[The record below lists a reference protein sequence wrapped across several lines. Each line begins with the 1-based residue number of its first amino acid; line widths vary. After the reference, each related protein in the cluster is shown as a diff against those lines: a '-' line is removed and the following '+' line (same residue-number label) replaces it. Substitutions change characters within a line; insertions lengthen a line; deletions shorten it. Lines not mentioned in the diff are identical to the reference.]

1 MMNMMDRRHDAR
13 ERILAL
19 ERIRVVETELIEL
32 SLPLLQRL
40 QKDLSCHLGKEL
52 PTPLIQ
58 KLNQGEKWWQP
69 ELTGY
74 SPGDPRIFPVVLDV
88 IEQVEKESQNRWQP
102 DPAPVEGVCYQQ
114 LVAALREVLDR
125 RTELARIAGVI

>member
-1 MMNMMDRRHDAR
+1 MFAGCLGDVFGEVLLIA
-13 ERILAL
+13 
-19 ERIRVVETELIEL
+19 VVLVGAAGF
-32 SLPLLQRL
+32 Q
-40 QKDLSCHLGKEL
+40 
-52 PTPLIQ
+52 
-58 KLNQGEKWWQP
+58 
-69 ELTGY
+69 
-74 SPGDPRIFPVVLDV
+74 VLDV

>member
-88 IEQVEKESQNRWQP
+88 IEQVEKESQNRWQL

-125 RTELARIAGVI
+125 RTELARIAGVL

>member
-1 MMNMMDRRHDAR
+1 MNMMDRRHDAR

-88 IEQVEKESQNRWQP
+88 IEQVEKESQNRWQL

-125 RTELARIAGVI
+125 RTELARIAGVL

>member
-19 ERIRVVETELIEL
+19 ERIRVVETELIAL

-88 IEQVEKESQNRWQP
+88 IEQVEKESQNRWQL

-125 RTELARIAGVI
+125 RTELARIAGVL